1 MIPQDAEGHCD
12 GFVVVRESVLK
23 SERQVPSF
31 NLEPVMDGQKLR
43 ALGIEWGKE
52 ATNDGGR
59 GVPRQDAWVECA
71 DRRLDIERE
80 GDVKLGV
87 TSISELLVL
96 SSRECEMVHDP
107 YEIDQ

>member
-43 ALGIEWGKE
+43 ALGIEGGKE
-52 ATNDGGR
+52 AADDRGR
-59 GVPRQDAWVECA
+59 GVPRQDAWVEYA
-71 DRRLDIERE
+71 DSRLDIERE